1 MSTKTPSDTPSGSTG
16 RSLDQIDLEILAA
29 LRDDSRISMTELA
42 ESVNISRAN
51 AHARVSRLSQEQVIR
66 RFTIDVDPA
75 RVGLPT
81 AALIAVKMDFHE
93 WRNIWRE
100 VEKIPEVAYQAL
112 TTGDHDFLL
121 VIRASSVETIRDVI
135 LDRLNSI
142 PGIQSTT
149 TALLLDESGPRVILG
164 SP

>member
-1 MSTKTPSDTPSGSTG
+1 MSTRTPHERHDVPPG
-16 RSLDQIDLEILAA
+16 RELDQIDLEILAA
-29 LRDDSRISMTELA
+29 LKDDSRISMTELA
-42 ESVNISRAN
+42 ESVRVSRAN
-51 AHARVSRLSQEQVIR
+51 AHARLTRLRQEHVIR

-75 RVGLPT
+75 KVGLPT
-81 AALIAVKMDFHE
+81 AALIAIKMDFHE

-100 VEKIPEVAYQAL
+100 VEKMPEVAYQAL

-135 LDRLNSI
+135 LERLNSI

-149 TALLLDESGPRVILG
+149 TALLLDESGPRVILAQ
-164 SP
+164 